1 MTLNFKSWA
10 VAWGGRGY
18 GAGDTFLRPYFWN
31 SIKMVVPAVVL
42 STFIGA
48 MTGYVLTKWRFKGDS
63 WIFLFLLFGCFI
75 PFQAILL
82 PMARTLGVLG
92 ISNSILGLVLVH
104 TVYGI
109 PFTTLFFRNY
119 YVSIPSELIKAAR
132 IDGAGFFKIF
142 FKILLP
148 ISAPIIVVTVIW
160 QFTQIWNDFL
170 FGATFSF
177 GKAAPIQVALNNM
190 VLSSTSVKEYN
201 VDMASAII
209 AGIPTLIVYVLAGKY
224 FHKRINFRSSER
236 IIMKTLK
243 IEDLSKN
250 FGSTE
255 VLKKIN
261 LEIDEGNFLVLLG
274 PSGCGKS
281 TLLNII
287 AGLETINEGN
297 VYIDDYNVSK
307 VEPKDRNIAM
317 VFQSYALYPSM
328 NVKENMVFGLKQA
341 KTSKEKIEEQLKKV
355 STFLQVD
362 ELLNRKPSQLSGGQ
376 RQRVAIGRALVREP
390 RIFLFDEPLS
400 NLDAKLRVEMRR
412 EIKKLH
418 QRLKTTV
425 VYVTHD
431 QTEAMSLG
439 TKIAIMNHGV
449 IQQNDTPEIIY
460 HKPSN
465 TFVADFI
472 GSPSMNLI
480 KGNLI
485 QNSKKISFVAEG
497 SDNSIQIPMNDYN
510 FDKKIEFNNKEVYFG
525 IRPEHIHF
533 KKSNE
538 NDFEVKLRADLSEY
552 IGHEQIVTF
561 NYSNQEILAK
571 FASTIKIEMNKEM
584 SLYFDLSHISLFD
597 KSSKERI

>member
-1 MTLNFKSWA
+1 
-10 VAWGGRGY
+10 
-18 GAGDTFLRPYFWN
+18 
-31 SIKMVVPAVVL
+31 
-42 STFIGA
+42 
-48 MTGYVLTKWRFKGDS
+48 
-63 WIFLFLLFGCFI
+63 
-75 PFQAILL
+75 
-82 PMARTLGVLG
+82 
-92 ISNSILGLVLVH
+92 
-104 TVYGI
+104 
-109 PFTTLFFRNY
+109 
-119 YVSIPSELIKAAR
+119 
-132 IDGAGFFKIF
+132 
-142 FKILLP
+142 
-148 ISAPIIVVTVIW
+148 
-160 QFTQIWNDFL
+160 
-170 FGATFSF
+170 
-177 GKAAPIQVALNNM
+177 
-190 VLSSTSVKEYN
+190 
-201 VDMASAII
+201 
-209 AGIPTLIVYVLAGKY
+209 
-224 FHKRINFRSSER
+224 
-236 IIMKTLK
+236 MKTLK

-328 NVKENMVFGLKQA
+328 NVKENMIFGLKQA

-355 STFLQVD
+355 SSFLQVD
-362 ELLNRKPSQLSGGQ
+362 SLLERKPSQLSGGQ

-418 QRLKTTV
+418 QQLKTTV

-449 IQQNDTPEIIY
+449 IQQNDTPENIY
-460 HKPSN
+460 NKPSN

-480 KGNLI
+480 KGNLK
-485 QNSKKISFVAEG
+485 QNSDNVSFIAEG
-497 SDNSIQIPMNDYN
+497 SNLEIPIKHYDFKN
-510 FDKKIEFNNKEVYFG
+510 KSELNNNEVYFG
-525 IRPEHIHF
+525 IRPEHIYF
-533 KKSNE
+533 KKLNE
-538 NDFEVKLRADLSEY
+538 DDLEINLRADLSEY

-561 NYSNQEILAK
+561 NFSNQEILAK
-571 FASTIKIEMNKEM
+571 FPSTINVELNKETK
-584 SLYFDLSHISLFD
+584 LYVDLTQVSLFD
-597 KSSKERI
+597 SKNEERI

>member
-1 MTLNFKSWA
+1 
-10 VAWGGRGY
+10 
-18 GAGDTFLRPYFWN
+18 
-31 SIKMVVPAVVL
+31 
-42 STFIGA
+42 
-48 MTGYVLTKWRFKGDS
+48 
-63 WIFLFLLFGCFI
+63 
-75 PFQAILL
+75 
-82 PMARTLGVLG
+82 
-92 ISNSILGLVLVH
+92 
-104 TVYGI
+104 
-109 PFTTLFFRNY
+109 
-119 YVSIPSELIKAAR
+119 
-132 IDGAGFFKIF
+132 
-142 FKILLP
+142 
-148 ISAPIIVVTVIW
+148 
-160 QFTQIWNDFL
+160 
-170 FGATFSF
+170 
-177 GKAAPIQVALNNM
+177 
-190 VLSSTSVKEYN
+190 
-201 VDMASAII
+201 
-209 AGIPTLIVYVLAGKY
+209 
-224 FHKRINFRSSER
+224 
-236 IIMKTLK
+236 MKTLK

-328 NVKENMVFGLKQA
+328 NVKENMIFGLKQA

-355 STFLQVD
+355 SSFLQVD
-362 ELLNRKPSQLSGGQ
+362 SLLERKPSQLSGGQ

-412 EIKKLH
+412 EIKKLR
-418 QRLKTTV
+418 QQLKTTV

-460 HKPSN
+460 NKPSN

-480 KGNLI
+480 KGNLK
-485 QNSKKISFVAEG
+485 QNTDNVSFIAEG
-497 SDNSIQIPMNDYN
+497 SNLEIPIKHYD
-510 FDKKIEFNNKEVYFG
+510 FKKKSELGNKEVYFG
-525 IRPEHIHF
+525 IRPEHIYF
-533 KKSNE
+533 KKLNE
-538 NDFEVKLRADLSEY
+538 DDLEINLSADLSEY

-571 FASTIKIEMNKEM
+571 FPSTIKVELNKETK
-584 SLYFDLSHISLFD
+584 LYFDLTQVSLFD
-597 KSSKERI
+597 SKSEERI

>member
-1 MTLNFKSWA
+1 
-10 VAWGGRGY
+10 
-18 GAGDTFLRPYFWN
+18 
-31 SIKMVVPAVVL
+31 
-42 STFIGA
+42 
-48 MTGYVLTKWRFKGDS
+48 
-63 WIFLFLLFGCFI
+63 
-75 PFQAILL
+75 
-82 PMARTLGVLG
+82 
-92 ISNSILGLVLVH
+92 
-104 TVYGI
+104 
-109 PFTTLFFRNY
+109 
-119 YVSIPSELIKAAR
+119 
-132 IDGAGFFKIF
+132 
-142 FKILLP
+142 
-148 ISAPIIVVTVIW
+148 
-160 QFTQIWNDFL
+160 
-170 FGATFSF
+170 
-177 GKAAPIQVALNNM
+177 
-190 VLSSTSVKEYN
+190 
-201 VDMASAII
+201 
-209 AGIPTLIVYVLAGKY
+209 
-224 FHKRINFRSSER
+224 
-236 IIMKTLK
+236 MKTLR

-250 FGSTE
+250 FGTTE

-328 NVKENMVFGLKQA
+328 NVKENMIFGLKQA
-341 KTSKEKIEEQLKKV
+341 KTSKEKIEEQLEKV
-355 STFLQVD
+355 SSFLQVK

-418 QRLKTTV
+418 QKLKTTV

-449 IQQNDTPEIIY
+449 IQQNESPEIIY
-460 HKPSN
+460 NKPSN

-480 KGNLI
+480 KGKLK
-485 QNSKKISFVAEG
+485 QSLDKILFTAEG
-497 SDNSIQIPMNDYN
+497 ANFDIPINDYD
-510 FDKKIEFNNKEVYFG
+510 FDNTSQLNDKEVYFG
-525 IRPEHIHF
+525 IRPEHVYY
-533 KKSNE
+533 KKSNQE
-538 NDFEVKLRADLSEY
+538 DFEVNLKADLSEY
-552 IGHEQIVTF
+552 IGHEQIMTF
-561 NYSNQEILAK
+561 NLANQELLAK
-571 FASTIKIEMNKEM
+571 FPSIIKIELNNETK
-584 SLYFDLSHISLFD
+584 LYFDLTQVSLFD
-597 KSSKERI
+597 ANTQGRL

>member
-1 MTLNFKSWA
+1 
-10 VAWGGRGY
+10 
-18 GAGDTFLRPYFWN
+18 
-31 SIKMVVPAVVL
+31 
-42 STFIGA
+42 
-48 MTGYVLTKWRFKGDS
+48 
-63 WIFLFLLFGCFI
+63 
-75 PFQAILL
+75 
-82 PMARTLGVLG
+82 
-92 ISNSILGLVLVH
+92 
-104 TVYGI
+104 
-109 PFTTLFFRNY
+109 
-119 YVSIPSELIKAAR
+119 
-132 IDGAGFFKIF
+132 
-142 FKILLP
+142 
-148 ISAPIIVVTVIW
+148 
-160 QFTQIWNDFL
+160 
-170 FGATFSF
+170 
-177 GKAAPIQVALNNM
+177 
-190 VLSSTSVKEYN
+190 
-201 VDMASAII
+201 
-209 AGIPTLIVYVLAGKY
+209 
-224 FHKRINFRSSER
+224 
-236 IIMKTLK
+236 MKTLK

-250 FGSTE
+250 FGTTE

-261 LEIDEGNFLVLLG
+261 LDIDEGNFLVLLG

-328 NVKENMVFGLKQA
+328 NVKENMIFGLKQA

-355 STFLQVD
+355 SSFLKVD

-418 QRLKTTV
+418 QTLKTTV

-460 HKPSN
+460 NKPSN

-480 KGNLI
+480 KGYI
-485 QNSKKISFVAEG
+485 KKEAEKLYFVGDDAG
-497 SDNSIQIPMNDYN
+497 NSIKIPINNYS
-510 FDKKIEFNNKEVYFG
+510 FDKKLELNSKEVYFG
-525 IRPEHIHF
+525 IRPEHIYY
-533 KKSNE
+533 KKNNE
-538 NDFEVKLRADLSEY
+538 NDFEIKLKADLSEY
-552 IGHEQIVTF
+552 IGHEQIITF
-561 NYSNQEILAK
+561 NYSNQEVLAK
-571 FASTIKIEMNKEM
+571 FPSTTKIEINKEM
-584 SLYFDLSHISLFD
+584 NLYFDLAQISLFD
-597 KSSKERI
+597 KNSKERI

>member
-1 MTLNFKSWA
+1 
-10 VAWGGRGY
+10 
-18 GAGDTFLRPYFWN
+18 
-31 SIKMVVPAVVL
+31 
-42 STFIGA
+42 
-48 MTGYVLTKWRFKGDS
+48 
-63 WIFLFLLFGCFI
+63 
-75 PFQAILL
+75 
-82 PMARTLGVLG
+82 
-92 ISNSILGLVLVH
+92 
-104 TVYGI
+104 
-109 PFTTLFFRNY
+109 
-119 YVSIPSELIKAAR
+119 
-132 IDGAGFFKIF
+132 
-142 FKILLP
+142 
-148 ISAPIIVVTVIW
+148 
-160 QFTQIWNDFL
+160 
-170 FGATFSF
+170 
-177 GKAAPIQVALNNM
+177 
-190 VLSSTSVKEYN
+190 
-201 VDMASAII
+201 
-209 AGIPTLIVYVLAGKY
+209 
-224 FHKRINFRSSER
+224 
-236 IIMKTLK
+236 MKTLK

-328 NVKENMVFGLKQA
+328 NVKENMIFGLKQA

-355 STFLQVD
+355 SSFLQVD
-362 ELLNRKPSQLSGGQ
+362 SLLERKPSQLSGGQ

-418 QRLKTTV
+418 QQLKTTV

-449 IQQNDTPEIIY
+449 IQQNDTPENIY
-460 HKPSN
+460 NKPSN

-480 KGNLI
+480 KGNLK
-485 QNSKKISFVAEG
+485 QNTDNFSFIAESSNLEIPIKHYDFKKKSELG
-497 SDNSIQIPMNDYN
+497 
-510 FDKKIEFNNKEVYFG
+510 NKEVYFG
-525 IRPEHIHF
+525 IRPEHIYF
-533 KKSNE
+533 KKLNE
-538 NDFEVKLRADLSEY
+538 DDLEINLSADLSEY

-571 FASTIKIEMNKEM
+571 FPSTIKIELNKETK
-584 SLYFDLSHISLFD
+584 LYFDLTQVSLFD
-597 KSSKERI
+597 SKSEERI

>member
-1 MTLNFKSWA
+1 
-10 VAWGGRGY
+10 
-18 GAGDTFLRPYFWN
+18 
-31 SIKMVVPAVVL
+31 
-42 STFIGA
+42 
-48 MTGYVLTKWRFKGDS
+48 
-63 WIFLFLLFGCFI
+63 
-75 PFQAILL
+75 
-82 PMARTLGVLG
+82 
-92 ISNSILGLVLVH
+92 
-104 TVYGI
+104 
-109 PFTTLFFRNY
+109 
-119 YVSIPSELIKAAR
+119 
-132 IDGAGFFKIF
+132 
-142 FKILLP
+142 
-148 ISAPIIVVTVIW
+148 
-160 QFTQIWNDFL
+160 
-170 FGATFSF
+170 
-177 GKAAPIQVALNNM
+177 
-190 VLSSTSVKEYN
+190 
-201 VDMASAII
+201 
-209 AGIPTLIVYVLAGKY
+209 
-224 FHKRINFRSSER
+224 
-236 IIMKTLK
+236 MKTLK
-243 IEDLSKN
+243 IEELSKN
-250 FGSTE
+250 FGTTE

-297 VYIDDYNVSK
+297 VFIDDYNVSK

-341 KTSKEKIEEQLKKV
+341 KTSKEKIEEQLTKV
-355 STFLQVD
+355 SSFLQVD

-418 QRLKTTV
+418 QKLKTTV

-449 IQQNDTPEIIY
+449 IQQNDSPEIIY
-460 HKPSN
+460 NKPSN

-480 KGNLI
+480 KGKLNE
-485 QNSKKISFVAEG
+485 SSDKISFSAEG
-497 SDNSIQIPMNDYN
+497 AN
-510 FDKKIEFNNKEVYFG
+510 FDIPINSYDFNNSSELNNKEVYFG
-525 IRPEHIHF
+525 IRPEHIYF

-538 NDFEVKLRADLSEY
+538 GDFEVNLRADLSEY
-552 IGHEQIVTF
+552 IGHEQIMTF
-561 NYSNQEILAK
+561 DLANQELLAK
-571 FASTIKIEMNKEM
+571 FPSTIKIELNKETK
-584 SLYFDLSHISLFD
+584 LYFDLTQVSLFD
-597 KSSKERI
+597 SSTQERL

>member
-1 MTLNFKSWA
+1 
-10 VAWGGRGY
+10 
-18 GAGDTFLRPYFWN
+18 
-31 SIKMVVPAVVL
+31 
-42 STFIGA
+42 
-48 MTGYVLTKWRFKGDS
+48 
-63 WIFLFLLFGCFI
+63 
-75 PFQAILL
+75 
-82 PMARTLGVLG
+82 
-92 ISNSILGLVLVH
+92 
-104 TVYGI
+104 
-109 PFTTLFFRNY
+109 
-119 YVSIPSELIKAAR
+119 
-132 IDGAGFFKIF
+132 
-142 FKILLP
+142 
-148 ISAPIIVVTVIW
+148 
-160 QFTQIWNDFL
+160 
-170 FGATFSF
+170 
-177 GKAAPIQVALNNM
+177 
-190 VLSSTSVKEYN
+190 
-201 VDMASAII
+201 
-209 AGIPTLIVYVLAGKY
+209 
-224 FHKRINFRSSER
+224 
-236 IIMKTLK
+236 MKTLK

-250 FGSTE
+250 FGPTE

-261 LEIDEGNFLVLLG
+261 LDIDEGNFLVLLG

-297 VYIDDYNVSK
+297 VYIDDYDVSK

-328 NVKENMVFGLKQA
+328 NVKENMIFGLKQA
-341 KTSKEKIEEQLKKV
+341 KISKEKIEEQLKKV
-355 STFLQVD
+355 SSFLKVD

-418 QRLKTTV
+418 QALKTTV

-460 HKPSN
+460 NKPGN

-480 KGNLI
+480 KGNI
-485 QNSKKISFVAEG
+485 IKKSDQLSFVGEG
-497 SDNSIQIPMNDYN
+497 ASNSIQIPINNYN
-510 FDKKIEFNNKEVYFG
+510 FKKKKELDIKEVYFG
-525 IRPEHIHF
+525 IRPEHIHY

-538 NDFEVKLRADLSEY
+538 EDFEIKLKADLSEY
-552 IGHEQIVTF
+552 IGHEQIITF
-561 NYSNQEILAK
+561 NYYNQEVLAK
-571 FASTIKIEMNKEM
+571 FPSTTKIEINKEIK
-584 SLYFDLSHISLFD
+584 LYFDLSQISLFD
-597 KSSKERI
+597 KNSKERI